1 MKYVDD
7 FRRGDVARALAQRI
21 HAEVRPDRRY
31 RLMEFCGGHTHAIA
45 RYGLTALLPDNI
57 ELIHG
62 PGCPVCVLP
71 IARIDSAIR
80 LLKERGV
87 TLCTYGDVLRV
98 PASGGESLTRARAAG
113 ADVRMVYSSA
123 DALELAR
130 REPERE
136 VVFFGLGFETTTPPT
151 AVALLAAREQG
162 LRNFSVYCNH
172 VLTPPAMAHLLSDG
186 ADMLDGFLG
195 PSHVSTVIG
204 AAPYRPVAA
213 RFHKPIVVTGF
224 EPLDVLQAVHMLVR
238 QVNEGRAE
246 VENQFTRAVTEQGN
260 TRAQAC
266 VAQTLQLRD
275 TFEWRGLGMVP
286 DSALAIRPEFA
297 DWDAERRYEMRFS
310 PAADAKSC
318 ACGDILRGLKK
329 PSDCKIFGTA
339 CTPATPMGA
348 CMVSS
353 EGACA
358 AYYQYGRFLHKAP
371 ETPAGVSA

>member
-7 FRRGDVARALAQRI
+7 FRNGEVAKALAGRIRAEARA
-21 HAEVRPDRRY
+21 DRRY

-45 RYGLTALLPDNI
+45 RYGLTALLPGNI

-71 IARIDSAIR
+71 VGRIDSALR
-80 LLKERGV
+80 LMKERAV

-98 PASGGESLTRARAAG
+98 PASGGQSLYHARAAG
-113 ADVRMVYSSA
+113 ADVRMVYSSS

-130 REPERE
+130 REPGRE

-151 AVALLAAREQG
+151 AVALLAARGQG

-172 VLTPPAMAHLLSDG
+172 VLTPPAMTHLLKDG
-186 ADMLDGFLG
+186 GDRLDGFLG
-195 PSHVSTVIG
+195 PSHVSAVIG

-213 RFHKPIVVTGF
+213 RHGKPIVITGF
-224 EPLDVLQAVHMLVR
+224 EPLDVLQAVRMLVR
-238 QVNEGRAE
+238 QINEGRAE

-260 TRAQAC
+260 SRAQAC
-266 VAQTLQLRD
+266 MAQTLQRRE
-275 TFEWRGLGMVP
+275 TFEWRGLGQVP
-286 DSALAIRPEFA
+286 QSALAIRPEFA
-297 DWDAERRYEMRFS
+297 DWDAERRYAMQGEGGS
-310 PAADAKSC
+310 EVKAC
-318 ACGDILRGLKK
+318 ICGDILRGLKK
-329 PSDCKIFGTA
+329 PGDCKAFGKA
-339 CTPATPMGA
+339 CTPATPLGA

-358 AYYQYGRFLHKAP
+358 AYYHYGRFMQ
-371 ETPAGVSA
+371 PAH

>member
-7 FRRGDVARALAQRI
+7 FRNGEVAKALAGRIRAEARA
-21 HAEVRPDRRY
+21 DRRY

-45 RYGLTALLPDNI
+45 RYGLTALLPGNI

-71 IARIDSAIR
+71 VGRIDSALR
-80 LLKERGV
+80 LMKERAV

-98 PASGGESLTRARAAG
+98 PASGGQSLYHARAAG
-113 ADVRMVYSSA
+113 ADVRMVYSSS

-130 REPERE
+130 REPGRE

-151 AVALLAAREQG
+151 AVALLAARDEG

-172 VLTPPAMAHLLSDG
+172 VLTPPAMMHLLKDG
-186 ADMLDGFLG
+186 GDRLDGFLG
-195 PSHVSTVIG
+195 PSHVSAVIG

-213 RFHKPIVVTGF
+213 RHGKPIVITGF
-224 EPLDVLQAVHMLVR
+224 EPLDVLQAVRMLVR
-238 QVNEGRAE
+238 QINEGRAE

-260 TRAQAC
+260 SRAQAC
-266 VAQTLQLRD
+266 MAQTLQRRE
-275 TFEWRGLGMVP
+275 TFEWRGLGQVP
-286 DSALAIRPEFA
+286 QSALAIRPEFA
-297 DWDAERRYEMRFS
+297 DWDAERRYAMQGEGGS
-310 PAADAKSC
+310 EVKAC
-318 ACGDILRGLKK
+318 ICGDILRGLKK
-329 PSDCKIFGTA
+329 PGDCKAFGKA
-339 CTPATPMGA
+339 CTPATPLGA

-358 AYYQYGRFLHKAP
+358 AYYHYGRFMSKSQEA
-371 ETPAGVSA
+371 TA